1 MCNYSPDNENGK
13 IGADDTGVI
22 NCMPDSFFLFELV
35 KNVLTFVMSVDE
47 YASINF
53 NVLDG
58 I

>member
-13 IGADDTGVI
+13 IGDDDTGVI